1 MSSSEIIFECDLCE
15 YSTKK
20 INHWN
25 RHSETQVHIDNVEKK
40 EIRRKNKI
48 KKERKKYKEIIE
60 KINQVNTKI
69 EEQGKQINDK
79 IDQQGNKIDKLDNKV
94 SDVKKGVK
102 KLTDCVDFLNEYCSD
117 AKPIEKISER
127 EIEEMLKIK
136 EYKNK
141 KTKFALE
148 ELLLWK
154 MKFKQLHEHV
164 GDLIAEHYS
173 ESDPKKQG
181 IWSSDTARST
191 YLIMQNEP
199 VKNKKENK
207 IWIRDKKGVLFTK
220 LITDPLVDKIKNL
233 MNEYAIE
240 KTESLEIEDPNESI
254 VTKFTNAQQAIQL
267 NSKCTS
273 NKLAKNITK
282 HTAGKLCLNKR
293 KPEIEN
299 N

>member
-1 MSSSEIIFECDLCE
+1 MSSSEIMFECDLCE
-15 YSTKK
+15 YSTEK
-20 INHWN
+20 NYNWN
-25 RHSETQVHIDNVEKK
+25 RHLESQVHIDNVEKK

-48 KKERKKYKEIIE
+48 KKERKKYREIIE